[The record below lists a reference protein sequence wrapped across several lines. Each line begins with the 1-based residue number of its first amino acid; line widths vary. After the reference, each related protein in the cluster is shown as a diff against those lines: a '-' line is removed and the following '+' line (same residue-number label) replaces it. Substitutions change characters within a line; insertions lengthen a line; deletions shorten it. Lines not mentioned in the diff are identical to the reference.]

1 MTKYSKA
8 IRSVIDR
15 SPATNIEAI
24 RLNAMLERIHAMT
37 EALEN
42 LAAKRDPALPLEAH
56 TLKVAK
62 ATEKLKDKIAK
73 TSHEFDELRSQA
85 LKGLYGQIDEQA
97 NMVVNPTYQQPIL
110 NRFIA
115 MKPKEQINF
124 LNELLAEKDGPSL
137 AAILDAPKAAT
148 GLAKDHANRM
158 WEAYTKAAAP
168 EATAALSEYNNI
180 QDAVQASMR
189 TASRAADDLNDPR
202 EIQRIVAEQDRARE
216 AEQKL
221 NQALE

>member
-1 MTKYSKA
+1 
-8 IRSVIDR
+8 
-15 SPATNIEAI
+15 
-24 RLNAMLERIHAMT
+24 
-37 EALEN
+37 
-42 LAAKRDPALPLEAH
+42 
-56 TLKVAK
+56 
-62 ATEKLKDKIAK
+62 
-73 TSHEFDELRSQA
+73 
-85 LKGLYGQIDEQA
+85 
-97 NMVVNPTYQQPIL
+97 MVVNPTYQQPIL

-180 QDAVQASMR
+180 QDAVQAPPAIDPLVDKVIDESLKIYIE
-189 TASRAADDLNDPR
+189 SFDLPR
-202 EIQRIVAEQDRARE
+202 M
-216 AEQKL
+216 
-221 NQALE
+221 